1 MFLPLPLRRRIPAE
15 AAHED
20 QCHGKTQQFRAE
32 GGEPDAAA
40 APERRQQEQR
50 RHEKN
55 LRLGKRKPW
64 VAPTKDGKALSGA
77 EARLAAQK
85 PGEKHPGRP
94 KVPKKG
100 PGDRDKA

>member
-20 QCHGKTQQFRAE
+20 QCHGKTQQLRAE

-50 RHEKN
+50 PGLQHQSPAHGDAQGGAGPLHRRQEAAHED
-55 LRLGKRKPW
+55 
-64 VAPTKDGKALSGA
+64 V
-77 EARLAAQK
+77 EAHQQIR
-85 PGEKHPGRP
+85 
-94 KVPKKG
+94 
-100 PGDRDKA
+100 